1 MKCWALVFVFCGLA
15 VQAQFQFNFT
25 SAIPVISDGQN
36 LTKAWAGG
44 LNTPQFSSLDYDFDG
59 DEDLL
64 VFDRSADQLR
74 VFKQVSN
81 GGTPSYEL
89 DLRAHLFFP
98 TPLNYRVTTYDYDN
112 DGRKDL
118 FCYTVGGIK
127 AYRNI
132 GSASNGLLWQAYNPY
147 LVSNYAGPTL
157 NLYISAADIPA
168 LVDVE
173 GDGDMDILTYHI
185 SGEYLQ
191 YHQNQSQ
198 ELYGHADSLIFIL
211 KNRCWGKYREDVTS
225 NTLFLNDTSSYC
237 TDGNVSNPELPSNIA
252 NKAHAGSTV
261 LALDLD
267 QSGVLDLVLG
277 DVAYGNLIRLM
288 NGGTAPNTNSPM
300 VSADYNFPSNTTPAD
315 VQLFPAAYYLDIDF
329 DLKKDLLVAPNANNV
344 SENENSVWFYKNLAT
359 NQAPVFVY
367 QDHDW
372 LQGDMIDHGLGSVPL
387 VYDVNQD
394 GLKDLLVANYFAY
407 KPVLNKEARIAYYQN
422 IGTTTAPQLIL
433 VDQDFL
439 NLASSNLG
447 LRLLPAMGDLN
458 GDTKP
463 DIILGRENGQIA
475 FYFNAST
482 GSTPNF
488 QLQSNAILDANNQ
501 IIQVPLYAAPQLFD
515 FNKDGLLDLIVGHK
529 GGTLYYYKNTG
540 TSSTPVFT
548 LETSVL
554 GGVNVQSN
562 GPDGFAVPHLFD
574 FQDTTY
580 LIVGALDGRLH
591 FYDSISTDPLA
602 DFHERSSDFLGLSAQ
617 IGAYAAAVIGNLD
630 NDSHLELIVGQDA
643 GGLFLLENEPG
654 SDLHISEITVQ
665 PLQVFPNPT
674 KGKIAIKGLQ
684 GSSSGAIYNL
694 LGQKVLVF
702 PFISAQEMLDI
713 TALELGTYI
722 LKLDN
727 GQSAL
732 FMKQ

>member
-1 MKCWALVFVFCGLA
+1 MKFWVFVFVFCQVA
-15 VQAQFQFNFT
+15 VRAQFQFNFST
-25 SAIPVISDGQN
+25 YIPVISDGQS

-74 VFKQVSN
+74 VFKN
-81 GGTPSYEL
+81 ITTGTAPSYEL

-98 TPLNYRVTTYDYDN
+98 PNLQYRVTTHDYDS

-118 FCYTVGGIK
+118 FCYTVGGIQ

-132 GSASNGLLWQAYNPY
+132 GTAATGLSWQAYSTY

-157 NLYISAADIPA
+157 NLYISGADIPA

-198 ELYGHADSLIFIL
+198 ELYGHSDSLVFIL

-237 TDGNVSNPELPSNIA
+237 TDGNVSNPELPTNAS
-252 NKAHAGSTV
+252 NKAHSGSTV

-267 QSGVLDLVLG
+267 QSGVLDLLLG

-300 VSADYNFPSNTTPAD
+300 VSADYDFPSNTTPAN

-329 DLKKDLLVAPNANNV
+329 DQQKDLLVAPNANNV
-344 SENENSVWFYKNLAT
+344 SENENSVWYYKNLGT
-359 NQAPVFVY
+359 TQAPVFVY
-367 QDHDW
+367 QDNDW

-387 VYDVNQD
+387 LYDVNQD
-394 GLKDLLVANYFAY
+394 GLTDLLVANYFAY

-422 IGTTTAPQLIL
+422 IGTATAPQLIL

-458 GDTKP
+458 ADGKADLL
-463 DIILGRENGQIA
+463 LGRDNGQIA
-475 FYFNAST
+475 YWLNSST
-482 GSTPNF
+482 GSNPTF
-488 QLQSNAILDANNQ
+488 QLQTAALNDQAGQA
-501 IIQVPLYAAPQLFD
+501 IQVPLYAAPQLFD
-515 FNKDGLLDLIVGHK
+515 YNQDGLLDLIVGHK
-529 GGTLYYYKNTG
+529 GGTLHYYRNTG
-540 TSSTPVFT
+540 TASTPSFIQEST
-548 LETSVL
+548 LL

-562 GPDGFAVPHLFD
+562 GPDGFAIPHFFS

-580 LIVGALDGRLH
+580 LMVGSLDGHLH
-591 FYDSISTDPLA
+591 FYDSISSDVAATY
-602 DFHERSSDFLGLSAQ
+602 HVRSQDFLGLSAQ

-630 NDSHLELIVGQDA
+630 NDQHLELFVGQDA

-654 SDLHISEITVQ
+654 SDLSVSEVLTI
-665 PLQVFPNPT
+665 PLQVVPNPT
-674 KGKIAIKGLQ
+674 KEKIVLKGLQ
-684 GSSSGAIYNL
+684 GSATGAIYNL
-694 LGQKVLVF
+694 LGQKVLSIDVS
-702 PFISAQEMLDI
+702 SAQEIIDVA
-713 TALELGTYI
+713 ALNAGTYL
-722 LKLDN
+722 LKLHN
-727 GQSAL
+727 GQSTL
-732 FMKQ
+732 FIKH

>member
-1 MKCWALVFVFCGLA
+1 
-15 VQAQFQFNFT
+15 
-25 SAIPVISDGQN
+25 
-36 LTKAWAGG
+36 
-44 LNTPQFSSLDYDFDG
+44 
-59 DEDLL
+59 
-64 VFDRSADQLR
+64 
-74 VFKQVSN
+74 
-81 GGTPSYEL
+81 
-89 DLRAHLFFP
+89 
-98 TPLNYRVTTYDYDN
+98 
-112 DGRKDL
+112 
-118 FCYTVGGIK
+118 
-127 AYRNI
+127 
-132 GSASNGLLWQAYNPY
+132 
-147 LVSNYAGPTL
+147 
-157 NLYISAADIPA
+157 
-168 LVDVE
+168 
-173 GDGDMDILTYHI
+173 
-185 SGEYLQ
+185 
-191 YHQNQSQ
+191 
-198 ELYGHADSLIFIL
+198 
-211 KNRCWGKYREDVTS
+211 
-225 NTLFLNDTSSYC
+225 
-237 TDGNVSNPELPSNIA
+237 
-252 NKAHAGSTV
+252 
-261 LALDLD
+261 
-267 QSGVLDLVLG
+267 
-277 DVAYGNLIRLM
+277 
-288 NGGTAPNTNSPM
+288 
-300 VSADYNFPSNTTPAD
+300 VSADSNFPSNTTPAD

-394 GLKDLLVANYFAY
+394 GLNDLLVANYFAY

-422 IGTTTAPQLIL
+422 IGTATAPQLIL

-463 DIILGRENGQIA
+463 DIIIGRENGQIA
-475 FYFNAST
+475 FYLNAST
-482 GSTPNF
+482 GSAPNF

-540 TSSTPVFT
+540 TSNTPVFT

-580 LIVGALDGRLH
+580 LMVGALDGRLH

-630 NDSHLELIVGQDA
+630 NDPHLELFVGQDA

-684 GSSSGAIYNL
+684 GSSSGVIYNL
-694 LGQKVLVF
+694 LGQKVLMF

-732 FMKQ
+732 FMKH